1 MTSRFNVYFYAKES
15 LKDGVTKLEEN
26 HKDDYTKLLPL
37 YIYGTKETSKEIFP
51 EMDRVIKKSSLCIT
65 RHAIKDKKTKEE
77 VFGAVKWIDNAW
89 MTLGKAHFHK
99 REYFNAIETFD
110 FVAHT
115 YKSKE
120 KYEAWLWLVK
130 TYNEMGL
137 LSQSEPYI
145 NLIKNEAKF
154 PKEFKGE
161 FEVLHAEFY
170 INQGLY
176 DEAIKKL
183 SDAISHTK
191 DKKQRARF
199 HFVLGQ
205 LYEQHEKVGDNKRAI
220 EQYKKTLAKKPY
232 YEMEFNSRIKL
243 ALLAEFNER
252 SALKLKHDLL
262 KMLKDIKNDEYQDVI
277 YYTLGQLE
285 EREKNYDIAFKY
297 YKLSASKSKTND
309 VQKSK
314 SYLRIAEMSFDKE
327 DYPQAKT
334 YYDSTIAFMKEDAY
348 GYKDIISKKNSLDV
362 LVGHINTIKTQDS
375 LLKLAAMDSS
385 TRNDFIKKMIKKI
398 EEDELKEK
406 ELAEQAAN
414 TDNGADINSN
424 NAFQP
429 TAGNIGQW
437 YFYNQQTKAF
447 GVNDFI
453 KKWGNQ
459 RKNEDN
465 WRRSNKQSTIDPWQT
480 TGQDSLDANKDSLA
494 VNKDSI
500 PSNTKSVAYYL
511 KNVPLTKALQ
521 DSAHQTI
528 LNSYYSLG
536 TIYREQLNNNKRAVS
551 TFNTMNQR
559 YSRNEYE
566 ASSYYQMYRIYLQEK
581 NTVKAEECKNFLIN
595 NYPNSDYTQIIKD
608 PNFANAVNAKK
619 SEVEAFY
626 TKTYELYTSSN
637 YTQALGNCNEALKKY
652 SKNDYSAKFALV
664 RALCIG
670 KTQPVDSLER
680 ALKSVIQKYPSTE
693 VDGPAKA
700 MLDAINKAKNPNAA
714 AAVDSSKIK
723 AVDPDAFKLKDSTTH
738 YWVVCVPQSRGNV
751 NAFKT
756 KLSNFNN
763 EFYSVKKYQ
772 AQTLVLN
779 TTTVV
784 FLKTFTDKTDVL
796 SYNDFILKK
805 TEVFADL
812 QKENIS
818 VFGIS
823 EDNMIL
829 LIKKKN
835 IEEYKTFFNVIY
847 VAKKPL

>member
-1 MTSRFNVYFYAKES
+1 NVNAENNSHTYFLSKLNYYRKMNIISLFSLTLVFDTALSCFYSECSCRLNGDKSYDITCMPARNKHFPTRELNATSDLIINLLFITKYDFKSIPNDAFDGLSIKNLILADNQLES
-15 LKDGVTKLEEN
+15 ITEHAFRGIKSLNMLRLIERNLQKIETNAFFSLAEKLE
-26 HKDDYTKLLPL
+26 DLD
-37 YIYGTKETSKEIFP
+37 
-51 EMDRVIKKSSLCIT
+51 
-65 RHAIKDKKTKEE
+65 
-77 VFGAVKWIDNAW
+77 
-89 MTLGKAHFHK
+89 
-99 REYFNAIETFD
+99 
-110 FVAHT
+110 
-115 YKSKE
+115 
-120 KYEAWLWLVK
+120 LV
-130 TYNEMGL
+130 GL
-137 LSQSEPYI
+137 
-145 NLIKNEAKF
+145 
-154 PKEFKGE
+154 
-161 FEVLHAEFY
+161 
-170 INQGLY
+170 
-176 DEAIKKL
+176 
-183 SDAISHTK
+183 
-191 DKKQRARF
+191 
-199 HFVLGQ
+199 
-205 LYEQHEKVGDNKRAI
+205 
-220 EQYKKTLAKKPY
+220 
-232 YEMEFNSRIKL
+232 
-243 ALLAEFNER
+243 
-252 SALKLKHDLL
+252 
-262 KMLKDIKNDEYQDVI
+262 DIKNDEYKDVI

-398 EEDELKEK
+398 EEDELKAK

-480 TGQDSLDANKDSLA
+480 TGQDSLDAYKDSLA

-500 PSNTKSVAYYL
+500 PSNTRSVAYYL

-581 NTVKAEECKNFLIN
+581 NTAKAEECKNFLIN

-608 PNFANAVNAKK
+608 PNFASAVNAKK

-637 YTQALGNCNEALKKY
+637 YAQALGNCNEALKKY

-670 KTQPVDSLER
+670 KTQTVDSLER
-680 ALKSVIQKYPSTE
+680 ALISVIQKYPSTE

-700 MLDAINKAKNPNAA
+700 MLDAINKAKNPNSTAK
-714 AAVDSSKIK
+714 VDSSKIK
-723 AVDPDAFKLKDSTTH
+723 AVDPDAFKLKDSTAH

-779 TTTVV
+779 TITVV

-805 TEVFADL
+805 IEVFADL

-835 IEEYKTFFNVIY
+835 IEEYKTFFNANY